1 MAWWFLAPLAV
12 AAAKVVYD
20 VVTDDSSSSS
30 SSSSSS
36 TTSNYDEQKRKVE
49 QKAQQEQAKQD
60 KAKRKKDLIQQL
72 SKNANN
78 GLNVIKKSYLAL
90 PESIKFNVNN
100 VDNLKAFSQENITE
114 QESAFRALSHL
125 TNNRLALNYA
135 LGHSL
140 DSVKIY
146 KEHSELASLE
156 KMLLDELKKA

>member
-30 SSSSSS
+30 STS
-36 TTSNYDEQKRKVE
+36 TTSNYDEQVRKE
-49 QKAQQEQAKQD
+49 KQKDQQEYAKQN
-60 KAKRKKDLIQQL
+60 KAKRKKDLIQKL
-72 SKNANN
+72 SKNANSE
-78 GLNVIKKSYLAL
+78 LNVIKKSYLVF
-90 PESIKFNVNN
+90 PENIKFSVNN
-100 VDNLKAFSQENITE
+100 VDKLKIFSRENITE
-114 QESAFRALSHL
+114 QKSAFRALAHL
-125 TNNRLALNYA
+125 TDNKLALNY
-135 LGHSL
+135 GPDHSL